1 MSEKKIDLKKL
12 ERKVWTSFYED
23 GIWDIYLGLLLSAIA
38 VGAFCTDTGISEK
51 YSIFGHIGIT
61 VFAVL
66 FLWLGKHFITVPR
79 IGTVVFGSRG
89 RARLT
94 KVQVL
99 LAISCVSG
107 LAAFLLIASTI
118 GNVTARQSVMEYIV
132 PVFWTVNML
141 VLFSLAAYFLNYAR
155 LYIIGF
161 LYAIAVPADKILRQI
176 LHIDLSV
183 VAFGVPAM
191 IILIMGVVVLV
202 RFLRKYSI
210 PSDDFPSKEIKD
222 VRDR

>member
-1 MSEKKIDLKKL
+1 MSEQTIDLKKL

-38 VGAFCTDTGISEK
+38 VGAFFTDIGMTEK
-51 YSIFGHIGIT
+51 YSIYGHIGIV
-61 VFAVL
+61 VFAIL

-79 IGTVVFGSRG
+79 VGTVVFGPRG

-94 KVQVL
+94 KAQIL

-118 GNVTARQSVMEYIV
+118 GNATARQPVMDYIV

-141 VLFSLAAYFLNYAR
+141 VLFSLAAYFLDYRR

-161 LYAIAVPADKILRQI
+161 LYAIAVPADKIMRQI

-183 VAFGVPAM
+183 VAFGVPALA
-191 IILIMGVVVLV
+191 ILIMGMAVLI
-202 RFLRKYSI
+202 RFLRKYST
-210 PSDDFPSKEIKD
+210 PSEDISSKED
-222 VRDR
+222 

>member
-1 MSEKKIDLKKL
+1 LNEQKIDLKQL

-23 GIWDIYLGLLLSAIA
+23 GIWDIYLGLLLSSIAI
-38 VGAFCTDTGISEK
+38 GAFCTDTGLSEK
-51 YSIFGHIGIT
+51 YSIFGHIGIL
-61 VFAVL
+61 VFAIL
-66 FLWLGKHFITVPR
+66 FLVLGKHFITVPR
-79 IGTVVFGSRG
+79 IGTVVFGPRG

-94 KVQVL
+94 KAQIL

-107 LAAFLLIASTI
+107 LAAFLLIASIT
-118 GNVTARQSVMEYIV
+118 GNATVQRPVMEYIV
-132 PVFWTVNML
+132 PLFWTVNML
-141 VLFSLAAYFLNYAR
+141 VLFSLAAYFLNYRR

-161 LYAIAVPADKILRQI
+161 LYAIAVPADKIMRQI

-191 IILIMGVVVLV
+191 IILIMGVIVLI

-210 PSDDFPSKEIKD
+210 PSQNLSSKEI
-222 VRDR
+222 

>member
-1 MSEKKIDLKKL
+1 MNEQNIDLKKL
-12 ERKVWTSFYED
+12 ERRVWTSFYED
-23 GIWDIYLGLLLSAIA
+23 GIWDIYLGLLLSSIAI
-38 VGAFCTDTGISEK
+38 GAFCTDVGISER
-51 YSIFGHIGIT
+51 YSIFGHVGMLVLAI
-61 VFAVL
+61 L
-66 FLWLGKHFITVPR
+66 FLVLGKHFITVPR
-79 IGTVVFGSRG
+79 TGTVVFGPRG

-94 KVQVL
+94 KAQIL

-107 LAAFLLIASTI
+107 LAAFLLIASTV
-118 GNVTARQSVMEYIV
+118 GNATARQPVMDYIV

-141 VLFSLAAYFLNYAR
+141 LLFSLAAFFLNYRR

-161 LYAIAVPADKILRQI
+161 LYAIAVPADKVLRQI

-202 RFLRKYSI
+202 RFLRKY
-210 PSDDFPSKEIKD
+210 PFPGEDFSGKE
-222 VRDR
+222 V

>member
-1 MSEKKIDLKKL
+1 MNEQRIDLKKL

-23 GIWDIYLGLLLSAIA
+23 GIWDIYLGLLLSSIA

-51 YSIFGHIGIT
+51 YSIFGHAGVL
-61 VFAVL
+61 VFAIL

-79 IGTVVFGSRG
+79 IGTVVFGPRG

-94 KVQVL
+94 KAQIL

-107 LAAFLLIASTI
+107 LAAFLLIASTVV
-118 GNVTARQSVMEYIV
+118 NASARQPVMDYIV
-132 PVFWTVNML
+132 PLFWTVNML
-141 VLFSLAAYFLNYAR
+141 VLFSLAAYFLNYRR

-161 LYAIAVPADKILRQI
+161 LYAIAVPADKIMRQL

-191 IILIMGVVVLV
+191 IILIMGIVILT
-202 RFLRKYSI
+202 RFIRKY
-210 PSDDFPSKEIKD
+210 PKVEQGA
-222 VRDR
+222 